1 MYERFFMISFE
12 KKPIEA
18 YQSKIDERDD
28 LTEKTP
34 NLFDKPTESCII
46 KCKWKPTVR
55 VEFFPP
61 L

>member
-1 MYERFFMISFE
+1 MNSFE
-12 KKPIEA
+12 KRPIEA
-18 YQSKIDERDD
+18 YQPKIDERDD

-34 NLFDKPTESCII
+34 NLFDKPTESCIT
-46 KCKWKPTVR
+46 KRKWKPTVQ